1 MTVIPMPFYDFLL
14 FGDYFFDMIYTG
26 MPRMPKLGCELYCE
40 GLTSTGGA
48 MFITASAL
56 RRLGADV
63 GWPAVFGNDE
73 YSGFVRD
80 LSLKENLDPY
90 LWRTMDVPYR
100 RVTTSLAHD
109 GERAFV
115 SFVDPDP
122 EDMHDFWLA
131 SMDRCTFRH
140 LHFGGAA
147 SLEESAILI
156 EKAHKHGA
164 TVSMDCQDIPLLG
177 QDYAWHELLREL
189 DLFMPNAREALL
201 ITRTETVTDALRQ
214 LGRWCK
220 LVVVKDGANGA
231 WAVHAGEVTH
241 IPAIPVA
248 ELVDTTGAGDCFNAG
263 FLFGQIVKRLPLDM
277 SLRYGNICGGLSVG
291 GVGGA
296 TNAPT
301 YAQLEKAL
309 AELAL

>member
-1 MTVIPMPFYDFLL
+1 MPFYDFLL

-48 MFITASAL
+48 MFITAAAL

-63 GWPAVFGNDE
+63 GWPAIFGNDE

-80 LSLKENLDPY
+80 LSLKEGLDPY
-90 LWRTMDVPYR
+90 LWRALDVPYR

-131 SMDRCTFRH
+131 SMERCTFRH
-140 LHFGGAA
+140 LHFGGAM
-147 SLEESAILI
+147 SLDEARQMIESA
-156 EKAHKHGA
+156 HTRGA
-164 TVSMDCQDIPLLG
+164 TVSMDCQDTPLLN
-177 QDYAWHELLREL
+177 QHYDWSALLGEI
-189 DLFMPNAREALL
+189 DLFMPNAREAKI
-201 ITRTETVTDALRQ
+201 ITSAETVAGALEK
-214 LGRWCK
+214 LGGWCK

-231 WAVHAGEVTH
+231 WAIHTGEIIHT
-241 IPAIPVA
+241 PAIPVGDV
-248 ELVDTTGAGDCFNAG
+248 VDTTGAGDCFNAG
-263 FLFGQIVKRLPLDM
+263 FLFGHVVKHLPLEI
-277 SLRYGNICGGLSVG
+277 SLLYGNICGGFSVG

-301 YAQLEKAL
+301 YKQFEKAL
-309 AELAL
+309 AELTL